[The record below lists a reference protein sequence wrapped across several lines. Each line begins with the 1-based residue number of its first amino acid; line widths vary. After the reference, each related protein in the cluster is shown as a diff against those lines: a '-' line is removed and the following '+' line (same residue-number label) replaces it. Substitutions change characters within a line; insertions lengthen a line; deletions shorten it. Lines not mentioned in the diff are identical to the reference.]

1 MADEKITLIRGEDG
15 TFYALSYE
23 QLQQFKVPNQ
33 PQVDDILKTAKEDC
47 KAFKLSTNVVT
58 RIQPGAASK
67 LPPNR
72 QRHIQIRKNSGD
84 GWVSSR
90 PSISTRILRTNTQ
103 SFARRNTPIAKP

>member
-15 TFYALSYE
+15 TLYALSYE

-58 RIQPGAASK
+58 RIQQVQGCIKTTAQSPEA
-67 LPPNR
+67 
-72 QRHIQIRKNSGD
+72 H
-84 GWVSSR
+84 
-90 PSISTRILRTNTQ
+90 TNT
-103 SFARRNTPIAKP
+103 KK